1 MENQK
6 NEDFNVDDVEEFTEA
21 QGNFAKFEKP
31 GDSIIGTF
39 IGKVDIAAK
48 GIYPAQI
55 GYNLVV
61 DGAEV
66 TCAFNLSKKWVH
78 AAMKSAKY
86 GQRVKFLFDDW
97 FETAEYK
104 EALNRLP
111 EADRKPEN
119 VKISRA
125 KTIKVFLGRLDRE
138 LLDGFSNE
146 VQEEQA

>member
-1 MENQK
+1 MPNP
-6 NEDFNVDDVEEFTEA
+6 NEEILDDEEFKEA
-21 QGNFAKFEKP
+21 QGNFAKFDQP
-31 GDSIIGTF
+31 GDAIIGTY

-86 GQRVKFLFDDW
+86 GQRIKFLFDDW
-97 FETAEYK
+97 FETNEYK
-104 EALNRLP
+104 EALNKLP
-111 EADRKPEN
+111 EEQRQPEN

-125 KTIKVFLGRLDRE
+125 KTIKVFLGRLDRDF
-138 LLDGFSNE
+138 LDGFPENGA
-146 VQEEQA
+146 VEEKA

>member
-1 MENQK
+1 MTNP
-6 NEDFNVDDVEEFTEA
+6 NEEILDDEEFKEA

-31 GDSIIGTF
+31 GDSVTGTF

-55 GYNLVV
+55 GYNLVA
-61 DGAEV
+61 DGVEI
-66 TCAFNLSKKWVH
+66 TCAFNLNKKWVH
-78 AAMKSAKY
+78 AAMKSVKY

-104 EALNRLP
+104 DALSKLP
-111 EADRKPEN
+111 EEERKPEN

-125 KTIKVFLGRLDRE
+125 KTIKVYLGRIDQE
-138 LLDGFSNE
+138 FLDGF
-146 VQEEQA
+146 EEENAVAGE